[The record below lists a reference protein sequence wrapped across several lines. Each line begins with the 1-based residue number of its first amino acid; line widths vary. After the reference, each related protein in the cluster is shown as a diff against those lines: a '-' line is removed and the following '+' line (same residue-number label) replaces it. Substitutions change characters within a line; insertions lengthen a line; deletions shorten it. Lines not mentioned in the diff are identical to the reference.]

1 MLILVLV
8 LTLILIL
15 IFVLVVVLILVF
27 VLILVLIFILVL
39 VLVLVLILIL
49 VLILVLVVVPAAAV
63 LLLVFEHLL
72 GVGQVFLGFPVT
84 GIAPQGV
91 LVGIDGALPV
101 ALFQEGIAHVVEGVR
116 PVFPLRERIDGGFV
130 ITVGFAEVFL
140 PEIGVSQIVVGRH
153 GS

>member
-1 MLILVLV
+1 M
-8 LTLILIL
+8 
-15 IFVLVVVLILVF
+15 
-27 VLILVLIFILVL
+27 
-39 VLVLVLILIL
+39 VLVLILIL
-49 VLILVLVVVPAAAV
+49 VLILVLVVVPAAV
-63 LLLVFEHLL
+63 LLFVFEHLL